1 MVVYPNY
8 SRVPVD
14 YYMER
19 VPGAEIAQ
27 PMFPTPAWGQYFPGK
42 VDGAT
47 MQVALTTQKTPA
59 KRIWVVYRYAP
70 PIPSSADGKVLATAT
85 GNKAPVTEVHFPYVG
100 VQLYLVAP

>member
-19 VPGAEIAQ
+19 APGAGIVQ

-70 PIPSSADGKVLATAT
+70 PIPSSADGRYSPPPPATEHRLQKSISPTSAFSYT
-85 GNKAPVTEVHFPYVG
+85 
-100 VQLYLVAP
+100 